1 MKKDLLAMKE
11 INQKK
16 SKQRFP
22 QIAKEPLLRSHIK
35 GNPENRVVAKFIDI
49 VLIEI
54 VVFLVAFFST
64 FLSYVVT
71 VLLWGLFD
79 KLGRG
84 QSPGKW
90 LLGLHTV
97 EVERG
102 YPPSFYQGLIRNFC
116 FIALSFGF
124 HIPSWWGSLLLFP
137 VFLIVGLEVYFIFS
151 LKSGIRFADVLSAT
165 RVADYKDEHTQFIEQ
180 FLKEDEESSLQV

>member
-1 MKKDLLAMKE
+1 MIEPKKKA
-11 INQKK
+11 
-16 SKQRFP
+16 SKPRFP
-22 QIAKEPLLRSHIK
+22 QIAKEPLLRSQLR

-49 VLIEI
+49 VLIESA
-54 VVFLVAFFST
+54 VFVMAFFST
-64 FLSYVVT
+64 SISYVLT

-124 HIPSWWGSLLLFP
+124 RIHAWWGTLLLFP

-151 LKSGIRFADVLSAT
+151 LKSGIRFCDVLSAT

-180 FLKEDEESSLQV
+180 FLKEDDEHQTPLTDATQ